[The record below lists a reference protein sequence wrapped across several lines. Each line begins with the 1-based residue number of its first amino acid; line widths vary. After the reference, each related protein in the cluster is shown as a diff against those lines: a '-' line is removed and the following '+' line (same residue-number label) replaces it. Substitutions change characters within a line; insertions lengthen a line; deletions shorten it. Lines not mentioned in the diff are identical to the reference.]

1 LVEQRKKLR
10 VTNNTNTKK
19 ITILAQWKTK
29 IARRE
34 PEKIAKYRYLRPEF
48 KFIPVVFGTNGFL
61 ERGAKKFFSLL
72 ATEMVSY
79 GRIPQWYFWSNVLPD
94 FKCEI
99 DKGAHDLHLCWN
111 RKRLNRQNPA
121 SIRLFDR
128 TIDTRLGLEGLNRI
142 HGRILTRN

>member
-1 LVEQRKKLR
+1 M
-10 VTNNTNTKK
+10 
-19 ITILAQWKTK
+19 KTK

-79 GRIPQWYFWSNVLPD
+79 GRIPQWYFWSNILPD
-94 FKCEI
+94 FMCVKSTKELMI
-99 DKGAHDLHLCWN
+99 STFVGTENA
-111 RKRLNRQNPA
+111 
-121 SIRLFDR
+121 
-128 TIDTRLGLEGLNRI
+128 
-142 HGRILTRN
+142 